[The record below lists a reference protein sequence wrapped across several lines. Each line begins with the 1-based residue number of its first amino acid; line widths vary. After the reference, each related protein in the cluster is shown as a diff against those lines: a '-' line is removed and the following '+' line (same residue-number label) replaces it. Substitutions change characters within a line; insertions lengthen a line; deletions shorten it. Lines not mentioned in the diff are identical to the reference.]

1 MIHPDTLKAMDRSQ
15 LMELCS
21 KLDIKI
27 HHKAKDETVRKQ
39 ILEQV
44 ASRQMENKNTEPPAP
59 KPVAP
64 VFNHTEEDVLK
75 AIGDLATKDG
85 FDIKFPKDNTVIF
98 TYRGISESVNM
109 SIPMHVIVRQ
119 AKMAAKVKMAPAM
132 VNDGQGGKVM
142 ML

>member
-1 MIHPDTLKAMDRSQ
+1 MIHPDTLKTMERPQ
-15 LMELCS
+15 LMELAG
-21 KLDIKI
+21 KLDIKV

-44 ASRQMENKNTEPPAP
+44 ASRQMAKTEEPAP

-64 VFNHTEEDVLK
+64 VFNHTEEEILQ
-75 AIGDLATKDG
+75 AIGDLATKEG
-85 FDIKFPKDNTVIF
+85 FNVKFPKDNTVIF